1 VGTFDF
7 VVVLAGLCGLLM
19 VLGGL
24 LLFYKGVITLQQVS
38 DKPDAVT
45 FEFQRVL
52 KIQSRYPA
60 YGFFIFGL
68 AFITLAAF
76 YGRPDPQ
83 PTITLS
89 GSVENVVDPQAAR
102 VVVQLPLWDTN
113 LNVDGR
119 VRRDLHPDLKQ
130 VHIEIRSPGNDPP
143 IYTTD
148 VDISGQ
154 GRELTAQFAPVKLK
168 RVGAQP
174 PAGTIESVPAD
185 VKLASPETSTGF
197 KEMP

>member
-1 VGTFDF
+1 MGTFDF
-7 VVVLAGLCGLLM
+7 IVVLAGLCGFLM

-24 LLFYKGVITLQQVS
+24 LLFYKGIITLQQVS

-60 YGFFIFGL
+60 YGFFFFGL
-68 AFITLAAF
+68 AFVALAAF

-83 PTITLS
+83 PTISLS

-154 GRELTAQFAPVKLK
+154 GNERTARFAPVILK
-168 RVGAQP
+168 KVGAQP
-174 PAGTIESVPAD
+174 PAGTIETVPAD
-185 VKLASPETSTGF
+185 VKLAPPETSIGF

>member
-7 VVVLAGLCGLLM
+7 IVVLAGLCGFLM

-24 LLFYKGVITLQQVS
+24 LLFYKGIITLQQVS

-60 YGFFIFGL
+60 YGFFFFGL
-68 AFITLAAF
+68 AFVALAAF
-76 YGRPDPQ
+76 YGRPDAQ

-89 GSVENVVDPQAAR
+89 GSIENVVDPQAAR
-102 VVVQLPLWDTN
+102 VVVLLPLWDTS

-119 VRRDLHPDLKQ
+119 LQRELHPDLKQ

-143 IYTTD
+143 VYTTD
-148 VDISGQ
+148 VATTEK
-154 GRELTAQFAPVKLK
+154 GRDRFARFDPVKLK
-168 RVGAQP
+168 KVGEQP
-174 PAGTIESVPAD
+174 PPGVIETVPAG
-185 VKLASPETSTGF
+185 VKLAPPDGSTGF
-197 KEMP
+197 KVTP